1 MKPINR
7 LHTLLLIAFAVVVL
21 INGCFYKVP
30 EKSKELAESIQVDWF
45 PDHSEITTETLSFKP

>member
-30 EKSKELAESIQVDWF
+30 EKSVKVAQSLNIHWF
-45 PDHSEITTETLSFKP
+45 PDHSEITKETLKH